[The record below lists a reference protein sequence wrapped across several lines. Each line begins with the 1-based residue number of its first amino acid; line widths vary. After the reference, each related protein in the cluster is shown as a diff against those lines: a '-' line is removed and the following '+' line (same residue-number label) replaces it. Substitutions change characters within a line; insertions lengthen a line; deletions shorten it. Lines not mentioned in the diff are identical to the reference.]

1 MGSARKALTPRI
13 IILLLLVVVV
23 MPLLPLLITGRWGW
37 WQAWVYAAVAAAGFV
52 LSRVLAVRHQGPG
65 LIAERARFLDQPE
78 AKSWDKVLSPIVAIG
93 AGLVPLVAGLDVRW
107 GWSPPNGLGVHL
119 LGLALLL
126 IGYAVATYALVE
138 NRYFS
143 GVVRIQTDRGHKV
156 VSSGPYAWV
165 RHPGYA
171 GALLSYVGVPLLLDS
186 RGAFVVALLLG
197 AALVVRTRLEDSTLQ
212 AELPGYREY
221 ALRVRYRLLP
231 GVW

>member
-1 MGSARKALTPRI
+1 MQQTRQALTPRVVV
-13 IILLLLVVVV
+13 LLLLVVVV
-23 MPLLPLLITGRWGW
+23 MPLSPLLITGRWGW
-37 WQAWVYAAVAAAGFV
+37 WQAWVYAAIAAVGFV
-52 LSRVLAVRHQGPG
+52 LSRLLTVRHQGPG
-65 LIAERARFLDQPE
+65 LLTERARFLDQPE
-78 AKSWDKVLSPIVAIG
+78 AKSWDKVLSPIVGIG

-107 GWSPPNGLGVHL
+107 GWSPPNGLGAQL

-126 IGYAVATYALVE
+126 IGYGVATYALVE

-143 GVVRIQTDRGHKV
+143 GVVRIQTERGHTV

-171 GALLSYVGVPLLLDS
+171 GALVSYAGIPLLLDS
-186 RGAFVVALLLG
+186 RWALLVVLLLG
-197 AALVVRTRLEDSTLQ
+197 AVLVVRTRLEDSTLQ

-221 ALRVRYRLLP
+221 AQKVRYRLLP